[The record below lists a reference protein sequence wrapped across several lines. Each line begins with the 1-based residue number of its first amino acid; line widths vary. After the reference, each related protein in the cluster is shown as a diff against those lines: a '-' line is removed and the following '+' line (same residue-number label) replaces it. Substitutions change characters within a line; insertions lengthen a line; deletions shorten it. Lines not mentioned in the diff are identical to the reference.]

1 MAWTNVIPEILSSVA
16 TRWTNTGSYAKDK
29 IVWNDSGDLFRAK
42 EAVTPGA
49 WDDSK
54 WEEVILAD
62 LFEKG
67 KLNAT
72 ALCPNW
78 VAMPYAEGSAVTTPE
93 GNYYIANA
101 ATTATDV
108 PGASAKWTPVT
119 IQEKL
124 NLKADGTDIAEA
136 FDGAKVYNAG
146 AMVMHNGNLYRAK
159 VAHAADVAWDD
170 ANWERTNIAAN
181 VGSGMDTTLIAPDHS
196 ATSTYAAGQL
206 VIHEGNLYRA
216 KADINPAKAWA
227 DADWEITN
235 VAANIGDFRPAFIT
249 AMNVLGEVLG
259 FTYSYVDDPDNP
271 GSKID
276 KIILN

>member
-16 TRWTNTGSYAKDK
+16 TRFSKTASYAKDK

-42 EAVTPGA
+42 EAVTPGE
-49 WDDSK
+49 WDASK
-54 WEEVILAD
+54 WEEVVLAD

-67 KLNAT
+67 KLNTT

-78 VAMPYAEGSAVTTPE
+78 VAMPYTEGSAVTTLE

-101 ATTATDV
+101 ATTATDI
-108 PGASAKWTPVT
+108 PGTSAKWTPVT
-119 IQEKL
+119 IQEKI
-124 NLKADGTDIAEA
+124 NLKADGADIAEA
-136 FDGAKVYNAG
+136 FDGAKVYAAG

-170 ANWERTNIAAN
+170 ANWERTNVADN
-181 VGSGMDTTLIAPDHS
+181 VGGMDTTLIAPDHS
-196 ATSTYAAGQL
+196 ATSTYAEGQL
-206 VIHEGNLYRA
+206 VIHEDKLYRA
-216 KADINPAKAWA
+216 KADIDPAKAWD

-235 VAANIGDFRPAFIT
+235 VASNVGDFRPAFIT

-276 KIILN
+276 KIELN